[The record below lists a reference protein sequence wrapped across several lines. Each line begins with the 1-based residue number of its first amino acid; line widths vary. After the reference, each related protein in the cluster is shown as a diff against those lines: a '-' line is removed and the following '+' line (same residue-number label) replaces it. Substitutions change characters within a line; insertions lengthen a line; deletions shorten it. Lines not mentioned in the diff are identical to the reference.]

1 MTLLDPILENTHKGY
16 PHQAP
21 AMPLSHV
28 GTQGWSLYAD
38 DLPLPLAV
46 LRQSPLQHNLQ
57 WMQQLANDAG
67 IAFAPHGKTTMSP
80 QLFRQQL
87 DAGAWGLTLANVQQV
102 RIALAAG
109 ARRIIIANQ
118 VFQAGD
124 LAQISQWQAQDPSL
138 RIMFLLDSHE
148 QLALITESAPSQSS
162 PFEVLLEVG
171 ETRTGCRTHEQ
182 ALALAEAAR
191 LSPKVRLVGVEC
203 YEGLTASGDSA
214 ADSARTAAL
223 LARLQQVVLA
233 VHQAGGFECE
243 EIIVSS
249 GGSALFDLVLA
260 PMRINLDRSVLG
272 VLRSGCYL
280 THDHGFYHRLVEK
293 ANKRLGC
300 HHGLQPALEVWA
312 HVQSRPEPDL
322 AILAVGKRDI
332 SYDLAL
338 PQPVAYSPRGSR
350 ARLAAAASWQL
361 TGLNDQHAYLQLGA
375 DSPDLAVG
383 DRVMLG
389 ISHPCTT
396 FDKWRW
402 LPVINDDAL
411 VVDAVSTRF

>member
-1 MTLLDPILENTHKGY
+1 MTLLDPILDNTHKGY

-28 GTQGWSLYAD
+28 GKQGWSLYAD

-46 LRQSPLQHNLQ
+46 LRQSPLQHNLH

-102 RIALAAG
+102 LIALAAG

-118 VFQAGD
+118 IFQAGD
-124 LAQISQWQAQDPSL
+124 LAQLAHWQQLYPEV
-138 RIMFLLDSHE
+138 RFIFLLDSHA
-148 QLALITESAPSQSS
+148 QLALITESAPLLSR
-162 PFEVLLEVG
+162 PFEVLLEIG
-171 ETRTGCRTHEQ
+171 ETRTGCRNHEQ
-182 ALALAEAAR
+182 ALDLALAAHEN
-191 LSPKVRLVGVEC
+191 PKVRLVGVEC
-203 YEGLTASGDSA
+203 YEGLTATGDSA
-214 ADSARTAAL
+214 ADSARTHTL
-223 LARLQQVVLA
+223 LERLRRVVQDGHLA
-233 VHQAGGFECE
+233 GWFDTA

-260 PMRINLDRSVLG
+260 PMRMALDKPVLG

-280 THDHGFYHRLVEK
+280 THDHGFYHRLVTE
-293 ANKRLGC
+293 ANVRLGC

-312 HVQSRPEPDL
+312 HVQSRPEPGL

-350 ARLAAAASWQL
+350 ERLAAPASWQL
-361 TGLNDQHAYLQLGA
+361 SGLNDQHAYLQLGA
-375 DSPDLAVG
+375 NSPDLAVG